1 MRIEFAPSYKYMN
14 TDDKSNADTCTFLE
28 DVQKVA
34 YKEHPNNQQD
44 ANLEVATYIEVYAV
58 YKIRFFQVD

>member
-1 MRIEFAPSYKYMN
+1 MN